1 MHRGKGSDW
10 KRMNCRFG
18 TPGDYHIGFAA
29 LNSMESVRNCFVTGS
44 ACAYRGSCSTL
55 GA

>member
-10 KRMNCRFG
+10 KGMNCRFG
-18 TPGDYHIGFAA
+18 TPGDYHIGFAS
-29 LNSMESVRNCFVTGS
+29 LNPMESVRNCFVSGGASANCGS
-44 ACAYRGSCSTL
+44 RSTL